1 MWIYIQA
8 LPNFYAAAQSGN
20 NVNIAQLLL
29 HIKLQ
34 ACNED
39 YKFQLS
45 TMKSGVC
52 SWVNIQNYIRTVN
65 LKSKWSINICNGR
78 FDNSILKR
86 FLSSVTE
93 K

>member
-1 MWIYIQA
+1 MWIHIQA

-39 YKFQLS
+39 HINFQLS
-45 TMKSGVC
+45 TMKSDVC
-52 SWVNIQNYIRTVN
+52 SWVNNSELHTYCK
-65 LKSKWSINICNGR
+65 LKIKMEY
-78 FDNSILKR
+78 K
-86 FLSSVTE
+86 
-93 K
+93 

>member
-39 YKFQLS
+39 HINFQLS
-45 TMKSGVC
+45 TM
-52 SWVNIQNYIRTVN
+52 R
-65 LKSKWSINICNGR
+65 
-78 FDNSILKR
+78 
-86 FLSSVTE
+86 SVFVHG
-93 K
+93 